1 MSTTAKQKTLVANS
15 LPARRIYRE
24 TTDCGT
30 TARPHSV
37 EAGTGTEAIRIETR
51 MPTTFGRK
59 TLFAASA
66 TAISALGL
74 LTGPAP
80 AQAAPGCEVY
90 GFAGEVTIT
99 GDGAIGFLRFSA
111 NGTSAHGTATAM
123 SDKGA
128 AMTGFISGGII
139 EDGPGIHLT
148 FTPDVALAGG
158 PYVFTGEIRQ
168 RDLIAVGS
176 QVGGSWS
183 TEDPLAC
190 LQTGAQPDPG
200 PPPPPMAT
208 VVGEAVDVY
217 ERPNINDDLTPIG
230 ILQVNKQ
237 VQLVGDCQP
246 EAWCQVKGPDVP
258 TGQGFIWGHLD
269 LP

>member
-1 MSTTAKQKTLVANS
+1 
-15 LPARRIYRE
+15 
-24 TTDCGT
+24 
-30 TARPHSV
+30 
-37 EAGTGTEAIRIETR
+37 
-51 MPTTFGRK
+51 MPTATGRK
-59 TLFAASA
+59 ILVVASA
-66 TAISALGL
+66 ITIGALGL
-74 LTGPAP
+74 LAAP
-80 AQAAPGCEVY
+80 IAAQAAPICEVY

-99 GDGAIGFLRFSA
+99 GRGEISYLNFSA
-111 NGTSAHGTATAM
+111 NGSSATGGQATAM
-123 SDKGA
+123 SKGA

-148 FTPDVALAGG
+148 FTPDRPLAGG
-158 PYVFTGEIRQ
+158 PYVLTGGVRP
-168 RDLIAVGS
+168 DLIAVGS

-183 TEDPLAC
+183 TEKPLAC
-190 LQTGAQPDPG
+190 LRERGPTPGNPG
-200 PPPPPMAT
+200 PPPPLPPTTPAMAT
-208 VVGEAVDVY
+208 VVGEDVDVY

-230 ILQVNKQ
+230 TLRVNKQ